1 MKRRA
6 FTLIELLV
14 VIAIIAILSAIL
26 FPVFT
31 RARENARRT
40 SCLSNMKQIG
50 LGLMQYTQDYDERF
64 APNYPQNGVPDAVPD
79 ILDTDPS
86 KPSGVFQISANSGS
100 PTGHF
105 QSWMDTIY
113 PYVKSTQ
120 IFVCPSTKV
129 AKTVPNYG
137 YSFALGNYANYAGV
151 YFGGE
156 NTTAYV
162 PISVAAVTRSAEI
175 VAFAEWSSGYN
186 YTMGPR
192 TVIVRSK
199 NPANDE
205 VTPHMDGGN
214 FVYADGHAKW
224 VSRGTISSS
233 IRYDANVACNLI
245 TLPNSPY
252 CSRAWNP
259 FIN

>member
-1 MKRRA
+1 MKNKA

-14 VIAIIAILSAIL
+14 VIAIISILAAIL
-26 FPVFT
+26 FPVFA
-31 RARENARRT
+31 RARENARRA
-40 SCLSNMKQIG
+40 SCLNNMKQIG
-50 LGLMQYTQDYDERF
+50 LGIMQYTQDYDERYP
-64 APNYPQNGVPDAVPD
+64 PNYPQNGTPGAVPN

-86 KPSGVFQISANSGS
+86 KPSGVFEITANAGS
-100 PTGHF
+100 PKGHF
-105 QSWMDTIY
+105 QSWMDTIH
-113 PYVKSTQ
+113 PYIKSTQ
-120 IFVCPSTKV
+120 VFVCPSSK
-129 AKTVPNYG
+129 AEKTVPNYG

-151 YFGGE
+151 YFGGS

-162 PISVAAVTRSAEI
+162 PISLAAVTRTAEV
-175 VAFAEWSSGYN
+175 VAIAEWTSNFN

-192 TVIVRSK
+192 TVVIRAN
-199 NPANDE
+199 NPANNE
-205 VTPHMDGGN
+205 VTPHMNGSV
-214 FVYADGHAKW
+214 FAYADGHAKW

-233 IRYDANVACNLI
+233 IRYDANIACNLT